1 MEAARLFVTV
11 GANTRSAE
19 AGLKTFNDRLK
30 NTARSMTSTGTM
42 MTAGLTAPLVA
53 IGAAVAGVG
62 IAYESAFAGVMKT
75 VDGTAEEMA
84 ALDDGIRE
92 MARNMPAAATEI
104 AAVAEAAGALGVPKE
119 NILDF
124 TRVMIDLGETTD
136 LTAEQAASDLARFA
150 NIVGM
155 AFEDFDKLGSTIV
168 ALGNAG
174 ASTESEIVAMAMRIA
189 AAGATIG
196 MSEAQILGW
205 ASALSSVGIQAE
217 AGGTAI
223 STVMID
229 MAQSVATGNAGL
241 EKFAEVAGMT
251 AASFSNLFKTDS
263 SAALQAFI
271 GGLGEL
277 QAAGGNVFQTLE
289 DLGFADVRV
298 RDTLL
303 RLAGANDVVTSSLE
317 TANAAWVAN
326 TALSAEAAI
335 RYQTTES
342 QLKIMRN
349 RMSDLGITINDAM
362 KASTGPL
369 VTGFNEFLLS
379 LDRAM
384 LSLAETNPQ
393 IIQLGVVL
401 AGVVAAAGPAI
412 VILGTLVG
420 AIGAIGAPV
429 ALLVTAIAGLAVAWA
444 TDIGGIQSI
453 TATVAGQVTQGF
465 SQMLAGAQQLASGI
479 SAAFSKTTFPSL
491 ETLWAQFQAGDF
503 QTIADT
509 IRTTA
514 FELMVNLDAELNI
527 TARANELKA
536 RLLEIVNGIGL
547 AISQFT
553 LPSVDWGDISIDM
566 SGAMSRMAES
576 INKQD
581 WTSVGQNIVRGIG
594 GGVNAALSMDVTWA
608 ENFANGLAAQV
619 HGAIGDFEWG
629 TFDAAFVDLA
639 EAVRQAIYDVFSGIG
654 TELAPI
660 ATEINASF
668 STAMEQLR
676 TDIGTTITTTV
687 SGWNTSFS
695 TAMEQLG
702 VDVRGTIG
710 TTISGWNTSFSTA
723 LEELGAQIRAAI
735 ASVFSNLLPDWLGG
749 GGSGASSA
757 GGNAPSPNWL
767 EDESRIGGGKKGKYS
782 LRPPTDTET
791 TAPTT
796 LNWDTYIPVK
806 LDWMTYVKPLTW
818 QQFITQP
825 LAWQQFVQRLE
836 WQTFV
841 QPVTWSQFVQ
851 MLNWSAYVARL
862 AWGSFVTTLGWNSY
876 VGDLDWGSY
885 IPKLDWGRFVP
896 NLVLPGNAKGTN
908 HWRGGLT
915 WVGEEGPEI
924 VDLPRGSRVF
934 NSDDSMAMAGSTTV
948 NISVA
953 SMNNDMDIH
962 SLAMKVAR
970 EIARRTR

>member
-30 NTARSMTSTGTM
+30 NVARGMTSTGTM
-42 MTAGLTAPLVA
+42 MTAGLTAPLM
-53 IGAAVAGVG
+53 AVAGAIAHVG
-62 IAYESAFAGVMKT
+62 ISYESAFAGVMKT

-84 ALDDGIRE
+84 VLNDGIRE
-92 MARNMPAAATEI
+92 MARNMPATAVEI

-124 TRVMIDLGETTD
+124 TRVIIDLGETTN
-136 LTAEQAASDLARFA
+136 LAAEQAASDLARFA
-150 NIVGM
+150 NITGM
-155 AFEDFDKLGSTIV
+155 AFEDFDKLGSAIV

-174 ASTESEIVAMAMRIA
+174 ASTESEIVDMAMRIA
-189 AAGATIG
+189 AAGTTIG

-251 AASFSNLFKTDS
+251 TATFSELFKADS

-303 RLAGANDVVTSSLE
+303 RLASANDVVTSSLE
-317 TANAAWVAN
+317 TSNAAWAAS

-349 RMSDLGITINDAM
+349 RMSDLAITINDSM
-362 KASTGPL
+362 KSASGPL
-369 VTGFNEFLLS
+369 VAGFNEFLLS
-379 LDRAM
+379 LDRTM

-420 AIGAIGAPV
+420 AIGAVGAPV

-444 TDIGGIQSI
+444 TDFGGIQSI
-453 TATVAGQVTQGF
+453 TATVAGQVTQAF
-465 SQMLAGAQQLASGI
+465 SQMMTGAQQLAAGI
-479 SAAFSKTTFPSL
+479 SAAFSNTSFPSL
-491 ETLWAQFQAGDF
+491 ETLWMQFKASDFQA
-503 QTIADT
+503 IAST
-509 IRTTA
+509 IRDTA

-527 TARANELKA
+527 TAKANELKA

-547 AISQFT
+547 AVSQMT

-594 GGVNAALSMDVTWA
+594 GAIGGALSLDVTWA

-619 HGAIGDFEWG
+619 HGAIADFEWG

-654 TELAPI
+654 TELGPI

-687 SGWNTSFS
+687 SGWN
-695 TAMEQLG
+695 
-702 VDVRGTIG
+702 V
-710 TTISGWNTSFSTA
+710 SFSTA
-723 LEELGAQIRAAI
+723 LENLGAQIREAI
-735 ASVFSNLLPDWLGG
+735 GSAFSNLMPDWLTPGARPEEGESGG
-749 GGSGASSA
+749 GPSGGLGSPKKYKIRPEADTQV
-757 GGNAPSPNWL
+757 APEP
-767 EDESRIGGGKKGKYS
+767 
-782 LRPPTDTET
+782 
-791 TAPTT
+791 
-796 LNWDTYIPVK
+796 
-806 LDWMTYVKPLTW
+806 LDWAKYVKPLDWLAYVKPFNW
-818 QQFITQP
+818 QQVTQP
-825 LAWQQFVQRLE
+825 LAWQQFIQRME

-841 QPVTWSQFVQ
+841 QPITWSQFVQ
-851 MLNWSAYVARL
+851 MLNWSGYVARL
-862 AWGSFVTTLGWNSY
+862 SWNSFVSALGWNSY
-876 VGDLDWGSY
+876 VGDLDWGSFVD
-885 IPKLDWGRFVP
+885 KLDWGRFIDSVK
-896 NLVLPGNAKGTN
+896 VGSNAAGTSN
-908 HWRGGLT
+908 WRGGLT
-915 WVGEEGPEI
+915 WVGEEGAEI
-924 VDLPRGSRVF
+924 VDLPRGSRIYS
-934 NSDDSMAMAGSTTV
+934 NEESMAMTSGMTV

-953 SMNNDMDIH
+953 SLNNDIDIA